1 MAAPVAHEPRPTPRP
16 ADRAAQPPDLLSL
29 SAFDPTPVNKGSPL
43 MQRRHRHHF
52 SGLTA
57 GLLMVPA
64 LLAQETADYRYW
76 SAFQLDNLG
85 RSLAAQTGAN
95 NAAVLDRVIDY
106 GNYFAAIV
114 HREPGP
120 GFSES
125 HANWADVY
133 FVASGNASLVV
144 GGTILNG
151 EETEPG
157 EVRGTTIEGG
167 TLQRL
172 AEGDVVHI
180 PAGTPH
186 HVLVEPGEQITYFIF
201 KVQTP

>member
-1 MAAPVAHEPRPTPRP
+1 
-16 ADRAAQPPDLLSL
+16 
-29 SAFDPTPVNKGSPL
+29 
-43 MQRRHRHHF
+43 MQRRHRC
-52 SGLTA
+52 SSYGLIA
-57 GLLMVPA
+57 GLLIVPT
-64 LLAQETADYRYW
+64 LVAQETAEFDYW

-85 RSLAAQTGAN
+85 RALAGQSGAT
-95 NAAVLDRVIDY
+95 NAAVLDRVIDH
-106 GNYFAAIV
+106 GAYFAAIV

-125 HANWADVY
+125 HADWADVY
-133 FVASGNASLVV
+133 FVTAGNASLVF
-144 GGTILNG
+144 GGTIVDA

-157 EVRGTTIEGG
+157 EFRGTMIENG

-186 HVLVEPGEQITYFIF
+186 HVLVEPGEQITYFIL
-201 KVQTP
+201 KVQANGQR